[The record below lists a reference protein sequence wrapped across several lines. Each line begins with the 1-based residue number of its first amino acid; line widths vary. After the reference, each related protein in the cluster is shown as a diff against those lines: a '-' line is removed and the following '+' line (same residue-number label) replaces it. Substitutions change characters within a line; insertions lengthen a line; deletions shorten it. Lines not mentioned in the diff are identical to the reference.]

1 MPALFRAITAVAP
14 ALTCIEIGLTGYE
27 RLKNF
32 RLQLRLPLT
41 YDPRVTKPKL
51 AMSIRGKAAIVGI
64 GETPVDRLG
73 SKPGETKKSSAEYL
87 SWALHL
93 ALEDAGL
100 SLRDFN
106 GQGLGVTIPTA
117 YPQPFWP
124 EEVAEILG
132 ITPGM
137 LFSGGTGGAGSVS
150 LLGQMSS
157 AIDSG
162 MIDVALC
169 IGAAAPFS
177 ERHGGGI
184 QPGDMRD
191 FEIPFGT
198 MGPNS
203 KIAMVMRRHMHQYGT
218 TLDHLGKIAVAG
230 RYHASLNP
238 VAYLW
243 KPITIEDYKE
253 SRLIADPVRLL
264 DCVLPANG
272 GKAYILAS
280 AERAKSLLKPPV
292 YILGFG
298 ERSNPSYGPRA
309 GSDALIMGI
318 SDAGK
323 VSMEMAG
330 VQHSDIDFLELYD
343 DYIMVVY
350 LQIEDLGFCAKGDL
364 GFFER
369 TDFTINGQ
377 LPIQTGGGMIN
388 CGQPST
394 AGGTLHILEAVRQL
408 RGEGG
413 DRQVSHARIG
423 LVTGLGVLPYG
434 KNLGC
439 CAVAV
444 LGNQI

>member
-1 MPALFRAITAVAP
+1 
-14 ALTCIEIGLTGYE
+14 
-27 RLKNF
+27 
-32 RLQLRLPLT
+32 
-41 YDPRVTKPKL
+41 
-51 AMSIRGKAAIVGI
+51 MSIRGKAAIVGI
-64 GETPVDRLG
+64 GETLTDRLG
-73 SKPGETKKSSAEYL
+73 SKPGEPRNSSAQYL
-87 SWALHL
+87 AWAMRL

-100 SLRDFN
+100 NLKDLN

-132 ITPGM
+132 ITPG
-137 LFSGGTGGAGSVS
+137 LLLAGSTGGAGAVS
-150 LLGQMSS
+150 LVGQMSA
-157 AIDSG
+157 AINSG
-162 MIDVALC
+162 LIDVALC

-177 ERHGGGI
+177 EHFGGGI

-218 TLDHLGKIAVAG
+218 TLDHLGKIALAG

-238 VAYLW
+238 NAYLR
-243 KPITIEDYKE
+243 KPITIQDYKE
-253 SRLIADPVRLL
+253 SRLVADPVRLL

-272 GKAYILAS
+272 GKAYIMAS
-280 AERAKSLLKPPV
+280 PERARNLRKPPV
-292 YILGFG
+292 SVRGFG

-309 GSDALIMGI
+309 GSDALIMGVA
-318 SDAGK
+318 DAGR
-323 VSMEMAG
+323 VAMDMAG
-330 VQHSDIDFLELYD
+330 VKHRDIDILELYD
-343 DYIMVVY
+343 DYIIVVY

-394 AGGTLHILEAVRQL
+394 AGGTIHVIEAVRQL
-408 RGEGG
+408 RGEAG
-413 DRQVSHARIG
+413 DRQVPSAKIG

-444 LGNQI
+444 LGKEA

>member
-1 MPALFRAITAVAP
+1 
-14 ALTCIEIGLTGYE
+14 
-27 RLKNF
+27 
-32 RLQLRLPLT
+32 
-41 YDPRVTKPKL
+41 
-51 AMSIRGKAAIVGI
+51 MSIRGKAAIVGI
-64 GETPVDRLG
+64 GETPTDRLG
-73 SKPGETKKSSAEYL
+73 SKPGEPRKSSAEYL
-87 SWALHL
+87 WWAMRL

-100 SLRDFN
+100 SLKDFN
-106 GQGLGVTIPTA
+106 GQGLGATIPTA

-150 LLGQMSS
+150 LLGQMSAAIS
-157 AIDSG
+157 AG
-162 MIDVALC
+162 MIDLAMC

-177 ERHGGGI
+177 EHHGGGL

-203 KIAMVMRRHMHQYGT
+203 KIAMVMRRHMHEYGT

-238 VAYLW
+238 SAYLR
-243 KPITIEDYKE
+243 KPITVEDYKN
-253 SRLIADPVRLL
+253 SRLVADPVRLL

-280 AERAKSLLKPPV
+280 PERAKKLGKPPV
-292 YILGFG
+292 YLLGFG

-318 SDAGK
+318 ADAGK
-323 VSMEMAG
+323 VAMEMAG
-330 VQHSDIDFLELYD
+330 VKNADIDFLEMYD
-343 DYIMVVY
+343 DYIIVVY

-364 GFFER
+364 SFFER
-369 TDFTINGQ
+369 TDFTFKGQ

-394 AGGTLHILEAVRQL
+394 AGGTLHLLEGVRQL
-408 RGEGG
+408 RGEAG
-413 DRQVSHARIG
+413 DRQVPGAKVG

-444 LGNQI
+444 LGKES

>member
-1 MPALFRAITAVAP
+1 
-14 ALTCIEIGLTGYE
+14 
-27 RLKNF
+27 
-32 RLQLRLPLT
+32 
-41 YDPRVTKPKL
+41 
-51 AMSIRGKAAIVGI
+51 MSIRDKAAIVGI
-64 GETPVDRLG
+64 GETPTDRLG
-73 SKPGETKKSSAEYL
+73 SKPGEPRKSSAEYI
-87 SWALHL
+87 SWAMRL

-100 SLRDFN
+100 SLKDFN

-132 ITPGM
+132 ITPGF
-137 LFSGGTGGAGSVS
+137 LLGGATGGAGSVS
-150 LLGQMSS
+150 LLGGMAAAINSS
-157 AIDSG
+157 L
-162 MIDVALC
+162 IDVALC

-177 ERHGGGI
+177 EHFGGGI

-191 FEIPFGT
+191 WEIPYGT

-238 VAYLW
+238 TAYLR
-243 KPITIEDYKE
+243 KPITIEDYKN
-253 SRLIADPVRLL
+253 SRLVADPVRLL

-280 AERAKSLLKPPV
+280 TERAKKLRKRPV
-292 YILGFG
+292 YLKGFG
-298 ERSNPSYGPRA
+298 ERSNPSYGARA
-309 GSDALIMGI
+309 GSDALIMGVK
-318 SDAGK
+318 DAGK
-323 VSMEMAG
+323 VAMEMAG
-330 VQHSDIDFLELYD
+330 VKHGDINFLELYD
-343 DYIMVVY
+343 DYIIVVY

-364 GFFER
+364 GYFER
-369 TDFTINGQ
+369 TDFTFKGQ

-413 DRQVSHARIG
+413 DRQVPNAEIG
-423 LVTGLGVLPYG
+423 LVSGLGVLPYG

-444 LGNQI
+444 LGNAA

>member
-1 MPALFRAITAVAP
+1 
-14 ALTCIEIGLTGYE
+14 
-27 RLKNF
+27 
-32 RLQLRLPLT
+32 
-41 YDPRVTKPKL
+41 
-51 AMSIRGKAAIVGI
+51 MSIRDKAAIVGI
-64 GETPVDRLG
+64 GETPTDRLG
-73 SKPGETKKSSAEYL
+73 SKPGEPRKSSAEYI
-87 SWALHL
+87 SWAMRL

-100 SLRDFN
+100 SLKDFN

-132 ITPGM
+132 ITPGF
-137 LFSGGTGGAGSVS
+137 LLGGATGGAGSVS
-150 LLGQMSS
+150 LLGGMAAAINSS
-157 AIDSG
+157 L
-162 MIDVALC
+162 IDVALC

-177 ERHGGGI
+177 EHFGGGI

-191 FEIPFGT
+191 WEIPYGT

-238 VAYLW
+238 AAYLR
-243 KPITIEDYKE
+243 KPITIEDYKN
-253 SRLIADPVRLL
+253 SRLVADPVRLL

-280 AERAKSLLKPPV
+280 TERAKKLRKRPV
-292 YILGFG
+292 YLKGFG
-298 ERSNPSYGPRA
+298 ERSNPSYGARA
-309 GSDALIMGI
+309 GSDALIMGVK
-318 SDAGK
+318 DAGK
-323 VSMEMAG
+323 VAMEMAG
-330 VQHSDIDFLELYD
+330 VKHGDINFLELYD
-343 DYIMVVY
+343 DYIIVVY

-364 GFFER
+364 GYFER
-369 TDFTINGQ
+369 TDFTFKGQ

-413 DRQVSHARIG
+413 DRQVPNAEIG
-423 LVTGLGVLPYG
+423 LVSGLGVLPYG

-444 LGNQI
+444 LGNEA

>member
-1 MPALFRAITAVAP
+1 
-14 ALTCIEIGLTGYE
+14 
-27 RLKNF
+27 
-32 RLQLRLPLT
+32 
-41 YDPRVTKPKL
+41 
-51 AMSIRGKAAIVGI
+51 MSIRDKAAIVGI
-64 GETPVDRLG
+64 GETPTDRLG
-73 SKPGETKKSSAEYL
+73 SKPGEPRKSSAEYI
-87 SWALHL
+87 SWSMRL

-100 SLRDFN
+100 SLKDFN

-132 ITPGM
+132 ITPGF
-137 LFSGGTGGAGSVS
+137 LLGGATGGAGSVS
-150 LLGQMSS
+150 LLGGMAA
-157 AIDSG
+157 AINSG
-162 MIDVALC
+162 LIDVALC
-169 IGAAAPFS
+169 LGAAAPFS
-177 ERHGGGI
+177 EHFGGGI

-191 FEIPFGT
+191 WEIPYGT

-238 VAYLW
+238 AAYLR
-243 KPITIEDYKE
+243 KPIAIEDYKN
-253 SRLIADPVRLL
+253 SRLVADPVRLL

-280 AERAKSLLKPPV
+280 PERAKKLRKRPV
-292 YILGFG
+292 YLKGFG
-298 ERSNPSYGPRA
+298 ERSNPSYGARA
-309 GSDALIMGI
+309 GSDALIMGVK
-318 SDAGK
+318 DAGK
-323 VSMEMAG
+323 VAMEMAG
-330 VQHSDIDFLELYD
+330 VKHGDINFLELYD
-343 DYIMVVY
+343 DYIIVVY

-364 GFFER
+364 GYFER
-369 TDFTINGQ
+369 TDFTFKGQ

-413 DRQVSHARIG
+413 DRQVPNAKIG
-423 LVTGLGVLPYG
+423 LVSGLGVLPYG

-444 LGNQI
+444 LGNEA

>member
-1 MPALFRAITAVAP
+1 LNLHFS
-14 ALTCIEIGLTGYE
+14 
-27 RLKNF
+27 LKPN
-32 RLQLRLPLT
+32 
-41 YDPRVTKPKL
+41 YNNSI
-51 AMSIRGKAAIVGI
+51 MSIRGKAAIVGF
-64 GETPVDRLG
+64 GETPTDRLG
-73 SKPGETKKSSAEYL
+73 SKPGEPRKSSAQYL
-87 SWALHL
+87 AWAMRL

-100 SLRDFN
+100 TLKDLD

-132 ITPGM
+132 ITPGF
-137 LFSGGTGGAGSVS
+137 LLAGATGGAGAVS
-150 LLGQMSS
+150 LLGGMSA
-157 AIDSG
+157 AINSG
-162 MIDVALC
+162 LIDIALC

-177 ERHGGGI
+177 EHFGGGI

-238 VAYLW
+238 GAYLR
-243 KPITIEDYKE
+243 KPITIQDYQD
-253 SRLIADPVRLL
+253 SRLVADPVRLL

-272 GKAYILAS
+272 GKAYIMAS
-280 AERAKSLLKPPV
+280 PERAKNLRKPPV
-292 YILGFG
+292 FVRGFG

-309 GSDALIMGI
+309 GSDSLIMGVA
-318 SDAGK
+318 DAGR
-323 VSMEMAG
+323 VAMEMAG
-330 VQHSDIDFLELYD
+330 IKHGDINFLELYD
-343 DYIMVVY
+343 DYIIVVY

-364 GFFER
+364 GYFER

-388 CGQPST
+388 CCQPST
-394 AGGTLHILEAVRQL
+394 AGGTIHVIEAVRQL

-413 DRQVSHARIG
+413 DRQVTGAKTG

-444 LGNQI
+444 LGTDV

>member
-1 MPALFRAITAVAP
+1 
-14 ALTCIEIGLTGYE
+14 
-27 RLKNF
+27 
-32 RLQLRLPLT
+32 
-41 YDPRVTKPKL
+41 
-51 AMSIRGKAAIVGI
+51 MSIRNQAAIVGI
-64 GETPVDRLG
+64 GDTPTDRLG
-73 SKPGETKKSSAEYL
+73 SKPGEPRKSSAEYL
-87 SWALHL
+87 SWAMHL

-100 SLRDFN
+100 SLKDFQ
-106 GQGLGVTIPTA
+106 GEGLGVTIPTA

-124 EEVAEILG
+124 EEAAEILG
-132 ITPGM
+132 LTPGF
-137 LFSGGTGGAGSVS
+137 LLGGATGGAGAVS
-150 LLGQMSS
+150 LLGGMAA
-157 AIDSG
+157 AIHSG
-162 MIDVALC
+162 LIDIALC
-169 IGAAAPFS
+169 IGAVAPFA
-177 ERHGGGI
+177 EHFGGGI
-184 QPGDMRD
+184 QPADMRD
-191 FEIPFGT
+191 WEIPFGT

-238 VAYLW
+238 LAYLR
-243 KPITIEDYKE
+243 KPITLDDYKT
-253 SRLIADPVRLL
+253 SRLVADPVRLL

-280 AERAKSLLKPPV
+280 PERAKTLRKRPV
-292 YILGFG
+292 YLQGFG

-309 GSDALIMGI
+309 GSDSLVMGVK
-318 SDAGK
+318 DAGR
-323 VSMEMAG
+323 VAMEMAG
-330 VQHSDIDFLELYD
+330 VKHSDINFLELYD
-343 DYIMVVY
+343 DYIIVVY

-369 TDFTINGQ
+369 TDFTFKGD

-394 AGGTLHILEAVRQL
+394 TGGTLHVLEAVRQL

-413 DRQVSHARIG
+413 DRQVPNAKTG
-423 LVTGLGVLPYG
+423 LVSGLGVLPYG

-444 LGNQI
+444 LGNET

>member
-1 MPALFRAITAVAP
+1 
-14 ALTCIEIGLTGYE
+14 
-27 RLKNF
+27 
-32 RLQLRLPLT
+32 
-41 YDPRVTKPKL
+41 
-51 AMSIRGKAAIVGI
+51 MSIRDKAAIVGI
-64 GETPVDRLG
+64 GETPTDRLG
-73 SKPGETKKSSAEYL
+73 SKPGEAGKSSAQSL
-87 SWALHL
+87 AWAMRL

-100 SLRDFN
+100 TLKDLD

-132 ITPGM
+132 ITPG
-137 LFSGGTGGAGSVS
+137 LLLAGSTGGAGAVS
-150 LLGQMSS
+150 LLGGMAA
-157 AIDSG
+157 AINSG
-162 MIDVALC
+162 LIDIALC

-177 ERHGGGI
+177 EHFGGGI

-238 VAYLW
+238 SAYLR

-253 SRLIADPVRLL
+253 SRLVADPVRLL

-272 GKAYILAS
+272 GKAYIMAS
-280 AERAKSLLKPPV
+280 PERAKNLRKPPISV
-292 YILGFG
+292 RGFG

-309 GSDALIMGI
+309 GSDALIMGVA
-318 SDAGK
+318 DAGK
-323 VSMEMAG
+323 VAMEMAG
-330 VQHSDIDFLELYD
+330 VKHGDISFLELYD
-343 DYIMVVY
+343 DYIIVVY

-394 AGGTLHILEAVRQL
+394 AGGTIHVIEAVRQL

-413 DRQVSHARIG
+413 QRQVPDAKMG

-444 LGNQI
+444 LGANA

>member
-1 MPALFRAITAVAP
+1 MS
-14 ALTCIEIGLTGYE
+14 
-27 RLKNF
+27 
-32 RLQLRLPLT
+32 LRN
-41 YDPRVTKPKL
+41 
-51 AMSIRGKAAIVGI
+51 KAAIVGI
-64 GETPVDRLG
+64 GETPTDRLG
-73 SKPGETKKSSAEYL
+73 SKPGEPRKSSAEYL
-87 SWALHL
+87 AWAMHL
-93 ALEDAGL
+93 AFEDAGL
-100 SLRDFN
+100 SLKDFQ

-132 ITPGM
+132 ITPGF
-137 LFSGGTGGAGSVS
+137 LLGGATGGAGAVS
-150 LLGQMSS
+150 LLGGMAA
-157 AIDSG
+157 AINSG
-162 MIDVALC
+162 LIDIALV

-177 ERHGGGI
+177 EHFGGGI

-191 FEIPFGT
+191 WEIPYGT

-238 VAYLW
+238 AAYLR
-243 KPITIEDYKE
+243 KPMTVEDYKE
-253 SRLIADPVRLL
+253 SRLVADPVRLL

-280 AERAKSLLKPPV
+280 PERAKKLHKRPV
-292 YILGFG
+292 YLKGFG
-298 ERSNPSYGPRA
+298 ERSNPSYGARA
-309 GSDALIMGI
+309 GSDALIMGVK
-318 SDAGK
+318 DAGK
-323 VSMEMAG
+323 VAMEMAG
-330 VQHSDIDFLELYD
+330 VKHGDINFLELYD
-343 DYIMVVY
+343 DYIIVVY

-364 GFFER
+364 GYFER
-369 TDFTINGQ
+369 TDFTFKGT

-408 RGEGG
+408 RGEGD
-413 DRQVSHARIG
+413 DRQVPNAKIG
-423 LVTGLGVLPYG
+423 LVSGLGVLPYG

-444 LGNQI
+444 LGNEA

>member
-1 MPALFRAITAVAP
+1 
-14 ALTCIEIGLTGYE
+14 
-27 RLKNF
+27 
-32 RLQLRLPLT
+32 
-41 YDPRVTKPKL
+41 
-51 AMSIRGKAAIVGI
+51 MSIRDKTAIVGI
-64 GETPVDRLG
+64 GETPADRLG
-73 SKPGETKKSSAEYL
+73 SKPGEPRKSSAEYI
-87 SWALHL
+87 SWAMRL
-93 ALEDAGL
+93 ALDDAGL
-100 SLRDFN
+100 SLKDFN

-132 ITPGM
+132 ITPGF
-137 LFSGGTGGAGSVS
+137 LLGGATGGAGSVS
-150 LLGQMSS
+150 LLGGMAA
-157 AIDSG
+157 AINSG
-162 MIDVALC
+162 LIDVALC

-177 ERHGGGI
+177 EHFGGGI

-191 FEIPFGT
+191 WEIPYGT

-230 RYHASLNP
+230 RYHASLNSA
-238 VAYLW
+238 AYLR
-243 KPITIEDYKE
+243 KSITIDDYKN
-253 SRLIADPVRLL
+253 SRLVADPVRLL

-280 AERAKSLLKPPV
+280 PERAKKLRKRPV
-292 YILGFG
+292 YLKGFG
-298 ERSNPSYGPRA
+298 ERSNPSYGARA
-309 GSDALIMGI
+309 GSDALIMGVK
-318 SDAGK
+318 DAGK
-323 VSMEMAG
+323 VAMEMAG
-330 VQHSDIDFLELYD
+330 VKYGDINFLELYD
-343 DYIMVVY
+343 DYIIVVY

-364 GFFER
+364 GYFER
-369 TDFTINGQ
+369 TDFTFKGQ

-413 DRQVSHARIG
+413 DRQVPNAKIG
-423 LVTGLGVLPYG
+423 LVSGLGVLPYG

-444 LGNQI
+444 LGNEA

>member
-1 MPALFRAITAVAP
+1 MGSV
-14 ALTCIEIGLTGYE
+14 EIKTT
-27 RLKNF
+27 LK
-32 RLQLRLPLT
+32 
-41 YDPRVTKPKL
+41 YDPWPTT
-51 AMSIRGKAAIVGI
+51 MSIRGKAAIVGI
-64 GETPVDRLG
+64 GETPTDRLG
-73 SKPGETKKSSAEYL
+73 SKPGELRNSSAEYL

-93 ALEDAGL
+93 ALENAGL
-100 SLRDFN
+100 SLKDFN

-124 EEVAEILG
+124 EEVAEIVG

-137 LFSGGTGGAGSVS
+137 LFAGGTGGAGSVS
-150 LLGQMSS
+150 LLGQMSA
-157 AIDSG
+157 AINSG
-162 MIDVALC
+162 MIDLALC

-177 ERHGGGI
+177 EHHGGGI

-203 KIAMVMRRHMHQYGT
+203 KIAMVMRRHMHQYST

-238 VAYLW
+238 AAYLR
-243 KPITIEDYKE
+243 KPITLQGYKE
-253 SRLIADPVRLL
+253 SRLVADPVRLL

-280 AERAKSLLKPPV
+280 PERANKLRKPPV

-309 GSDALIMGI
+309 GSDALVMGI
-318 SDAGK
+318 ADAGK
-323 VSMEMAG
+323 VAMEMAS
-330 VQHSDIDFLELYD
+330 VRHSDINFLELYD
-343 DYIMVVY
+343 DYIIVVY
-350 LQIEDLGFCAKGDL
+350 LQIEDLGFCAKGDI
-364 GFFER
+364 GYFER
-369 TDFTINGQ
+369 TDFTIKGQ

-394 AGGTLHILEAVRQL
+394 AGGMLHVIEAVR
-408 RGEGG
+408 
-413 DRQVSHARIG
+413 
-423 LVTGLGVLPYG
+423 
-434 KNLGC
+434 
-439 CAVAV
+439 
-444 LGNQI
+444 

>member
-1 MPALFRAITAVAP
+1 
-14 ALTCIEIGLTGYE
+14 
-27 RLKNF
+27 
-32 RLQLRLPLT
+32 
-41 YDPRVTKPKL
+41 
-51 AMSIRGKAAIVGI
+51 MSIRDKTAIVGI
-64 GETPVDRLG
+64 GETPADRLG
-73 SKPGETKKSSAEYL
+73 SKPGEPRKSSAEYI
-87 SWALHL
+87 SWAMRL
-93 ALEDAGL
+93 ALDDAGL
-100 SLRDFN
+100 SLKDFN

-132 ITPGM
+132 ITPGF
-137 LFSGGTGGAGSVS
+137 LLGGATGGAGSVS
-150 LLGQMSS
+150 LLGGMAA
-157 AIDSG
+157 AINSG
-162 MIDVALC
+162 LIDVALC

-177 ERHGGGI
+177 EHFGGGI

-191 FEIPFGT
+191 WEIPYGT

-230 RYHASLNP
+230 RYHASLNSA
-238 VAYLW
+238 AYLR
-243 KPITIEDYKE
+243 KSITIDDYKN
-253 SRLIADPVRLL
+253 SRLVADPVRLL

-280 AERAKSLLKPPV
+280 PERAKKLRKRPV
-292 YILGFG
+292 YLKGFG
-298 ERSNPSYGPRA
+298 ERSNPSYGARA
-309 GSDALIMGI
+309 GSDALIMGVK
-318 SDAGK
+318 DAGK
-323 VSMEMAG
+323 VAMEMAG
-330 VQHSDIDFLELYD
+330 VKHGDINFLELYD
-343 DYIMVVY
+343 DYIIVVY

-364 GFFER
+364 GYFER
-369 TDFTINGQ
+369 TDFTFKGQ

-413 DRQVSHARIG
+413 DRQVPNAKIG
-423 LVTGLGVLPYG
+423 LVSGLGVLPYG

-444 LGNQI
+444 LGNEA